1 MKSEEQKFYGNPFI
15 GTWRVPST
23 SKSIIP
29 LMDDD
34 GKQRMTWY
42 SGGYF
47 DELGNY
53 IPDYVEG
60 IEWKLDGWSREK
72 NEDGKPLTYIYMPWY
87 KGEKLVYDEAM

>member
-1 MKSEEQKFYGNPFI
+1 MKSEEQKFYGNPLI

-34 GKQRMTWY
+34 GKQRMTWRG
-42 SGGYF
+42 GGYI
-47 DELGNY
+47 DELGDY

-60 IEWKLDGWSREK
+60 IEWGECRGRNHLV
-72 NEDGKPLTYIYMPWY
+72 PYY

>member
-1 MKSEEQKFYGNPFI
+1 MKSKEQKFYGNPLI

-23 SKSIIP
+23 SKGIIP

-34 GKQRMTWY
+34 GKQRMTWRG
-42 SGGYF
+42 GGYI

-87 KGEKLVYDEAM
+87 KGEQLKYDEAM